1 MYQIVYS
8 WMCFVFA
15 KDCQYPA
22 HKNQN
27 NINFLW
33 YFKLTIIENIFHIII
48 CKKLMLEKPL
58 ICFYKNSLFFPW
70 QSALHILSV
79 IRCGRV
85 SITDFFHHS
94 QTHILTE
101 GHIHLQHRYVLSTL
115 YLFFF
120 SLYHSCFP
128 QNTPLLFFC
137 LFLFDLWHCFSY
149 ISDSRW

>member
-101 GHIHLQHRYVLSTL
+101 GHTCSIAMSCRLNIYFLLLVSFMFPPKHSTAVFL
-115 YLFFF
+115 
-120 SLYHSCFP
+120 P
-128 QNTPLLFFC
+128 V
-137 LFLFDLWHCFSY
+137 LFDLWHCFSY